1 MGILIAIVSFI
12 VVVGILVLVH
22 ELGHF
27 FAARRAG
34 VAVEEFGFGFPPRL
48 FAKQGKNTLI
58 SINWIPLGGFVKIKG
73 IAGDDQAMETHISAR
88 DSFAHQSYTKRF
100 LILFAGILM
109 NMLLSWLLLTGV
121 YALGFSESVDGQ
133 AIVTNVAKGRVKIG
147 LVLEGSPAET
157 VGIQTGDEII
167 SVDGTAATS
176 ILSVQTAISANTQT
190 TQLQILRDGQEKILN
205 VPVTTREDVHEIG
218 VGLSVKYPVWVSFWL
233 GLRES
238 IKLLGLIF
246 FGLAGLVRDIFVNGQ
261 VSQGVVGPVGI
272 AVISG
277 QAVQLGV
284 VYVLY
289 FAALLSANLAIFNLL
304 PLPALDGGRLL
315 FLLIERIQG
324 RPVNH
329 KTEAI
334 VHGVGFACLLLLA
347 ALITLRDVIHLVP

>member
-1 MGILIAIVSFI
+1 MSILIAIISF
-12 VVVGILVLVH
+12 VLVVGMLVLVH

-48 FAKQGKNTLI
+48 WAKKTKKMLI

-73 IAGDDQAMETHISAR
+73 VAGDDHAVQTHHGAK
-88 DSFAHQSYTKRF
+88 DSFSSQSFTKRF

-109 NMLLSWLLLTGV
+109 NILLSWVLLTGV
-121 YALGFSESVDGQ
+121 YALGFSESINGE
-133 AIVTNVAKGRVKIG
+133 AIQTSLAKGTVSIN
-147 LVLEGSPAET
+147 LVLEGSPAEQAG
-157 VGIQTGDEII
+157 VQAGDQII
-167 SVDGTAATS
+167 SIDGQDVGS
-176 ILSVQTAISANTQT
+176 IQNAQSAISDSSTS
-190 TQLQILRDGQEKILN
+190 TQLTLLRQNETVVLD
-205 VPVTTREDVHEIG
+205 VPVTTIG
-218 VGLSVKYPVWVSFWL
+218 EVTGIGIGLAVKYPAWVSIWL

-238 IKLLGLIF
+238 VKLIGLIF
-246 FGLAGLVRDIFVNGQ
+246 VGLAELIKGIFADGQ
-261 VSQGVVGPVGI
+261 VSEGVVGPVGI

-277 QAVQLGV
+277 QAVQLGL

-324 RPVNH
+324 KPVNQ

-334 VHGVGFACLLLLA
+334 VHGIGFISLLLLA
-347 ALITLRDVIHLVP
+347 ALITLRDVIHLIP